1 MVRQSVHSRLVMTVR
16 ARARASPDVESYWWL
31 VDDDGRKKV
40 DEAGEEVG
48 GDDSQD
54 DPAL

>member
-31 VDDDGRKKV
+31 VDDDGRKEV
-40 DEAGEEVG
+40 DESGEEAG
-48 GDDSQD
+48 GDDTQD
-54 DPAL
+54 DPGL